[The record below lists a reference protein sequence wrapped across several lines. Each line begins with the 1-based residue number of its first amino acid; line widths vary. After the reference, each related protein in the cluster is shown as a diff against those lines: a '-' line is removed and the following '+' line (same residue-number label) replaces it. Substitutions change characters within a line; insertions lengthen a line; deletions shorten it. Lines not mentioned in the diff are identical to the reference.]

1 MDCTVTV
8 AAGEDVA
15 AALKPDAVVCLGAG
29 VHRVNLDL
37 THGVTL
43 RGADGAVLDGSGRSP
58 VVRIGVHGQKFT
70 LENLEIRG
78 GSHEFGSGVLVEG
91 YSDVDIRHCTIAG
104 NERGPSGGHGIGVHR
119 GQVTVYG
126 GQVKDDVVVTTAAKA
141 AFNGVELGALT
152 AREGAEVTVR
162 GGTVGTLAL
171 FGTSTRQ
178 PTVTL
183 QGPLVSKTENS
194 GAYPGTVVVEAER

>member
-15 AALKPDAVVCLGAG
+15 AALKPDAVVCLSAG

-43 RGADGAVLDGSGRSP
+43 RGDAGAVLDGGRKSP
-58 VVRIGVHGQKFT
+58 VVRVGVHGQQVT

-91 YSDVDIRHCTIAG
+91 YSDITIRQCTIAG

-119 GQVTVYG
+119 GQVTVTG
-126 GQVKDDVVVTTAAKA
+126 GRVSDDVVVTTAAKA
-141 AFNGVELGALT
+141 AFDGVKLGALT
-152 AREGAEVTVR
+152 VREGAEVTVR
-162 GGTVGTLAL
+162 GGAVARLAL
-171 FGTSTRQ
+171 AGTSTRQ

-183 QGPLVSKTENS
+183 QGAEVGETDNA
-194 GAYPGTVVVEAER
+194 GAYPGTVVVEPAP